1 MAGMNLFDMLSSSA
15 GQAAMGQLQQQFG
28 LDQNQTQSAVKAL
41 LPALSGGLKRNVSQA
56 GGLEALMGALNSGT
70 HDQYLER
77 PDQLGQQAA
86 IDDGNKILGH
96 LLGSKDVSRAVATK
110 ASERSG
116 VPDGVLKQMLPVL
129 ATMAMGALSKQTK
142 TPSIQE
148 SIMGA
153 LAGQVMGGNAK
164 GGALGG
170 LLGGILGGGGRKQAT
185 AQAAQASQGGGADM
199 LGALGGLLDA
209 DGDGNPMDDIFDMVM
224 KR

>member
-15 GQAAMGQLQQQFG
+15 GQAAMGQLSQQFG

-41 LPALSGGLKRNVSQA
+41 LPALSGGLKRNVSQP
-56 GGLEALMGALNSGT
+56 GGLEALMGALNNGS
-70 HDQYLER
+70 HDQYLDR
-77 PDQLGQQAA
+77 PEALAQPDAVN
-86 IDDGNKILGH
+86 DGNAILGH
-96 LLGSKDVSRAVATK
+96 LLGSKEVSRAVATK
-110 ASERSG
+110 ASARSG
-116 VPDGVLKQMLPVL
+116 VPDGLLKQMLPVL

-142 TPSIQE
+142 NPSLQE

-153 LAGQVMGGNAK
+153 IAGQVMGGGAK

-170 LLGGILGGGGRKQAT
+170 LLGGLLGGGRKEVT
-185 AQAAQASQGGGADM
+185 AQAAAGAQGNNDL

-209 DGDGNPMDDIFDMVM
+209 DGDGNPMDDIMEMVL